1 MIFRFSLGDATRS
14 LSGLILKNNLKSHYD
29 SLPVE
34 TINFIK
40 SECLHALSDP
50 SNLIRATVGILITTI
65 QAKGKIENWPELI
78 PSLCHLLDSNDYHA
92 VEGAFGAL
100 QKICEDSADVLEA
113 DETNRP
119 LNVLIPKFL
128 QFFQHSSARIRSH
141 AIACVN
147 QFIVCKSQALQDNI
161 ELFVQVCLQL
171 CKVKLLISNL
181 IRITLFVVPVPLGRR

>member
-1 MIFRFSLGDATRS
+1 L
-14 LSGLILKNNLKSHYD
+14 
-29 SLPVE
+29 E
-34 TINFIK
+34 TLNFIK
-40 SECLHALSDP
+40 SECLHALGDP

-78 PSLCHLLDSNDYHA
+78 PSLVHLLESADYHA

-113 DETNRP
+113 DENGP

-147 QFIVCKSQALQDNI
+147 QFIVCKSTALQSNI
-161 ELFVQVCLQL
+161 ELFVQV
-171 CKVKLLISNL
+171 N
-181 IRITLFVVPVPLGRR
+181 